1 MAQLARITQLQARQ
15 PLQKRTDEQLMKA
28 LQGGNDQAFN
38 LLMKRYRQRL
48 YHYLV
53 GYTRCH
59 EDAED
64 LVQETFFRVY
74 KSRNAY
80 EEIARFSTWLYTIAI
95 NLARTHFKKQKRVQ
109 FSSIDE
115 TYDEKSS
122 SASAVIHQLPDT
134 RPGADEALH
143 SKMVLG
149 QVRRAI
155 HELPEEY
162 EELLHLRETKQM
174 SYEEISS
181 AAGLPMGTVKSRINR
196 GRARLQQTLA
206 KAL

>member
-1 MAQLARITQLQARQ
+1 MAHLARITPLQATSS
-15 PLQKRTDEQLMKA
+15 LKEKTDEQLMKA

-38 LLMKRYRQRL
+38 LLMKRYRRRL
-48 YHYLV
+48 YHYLL
-53 GYTRCH
+53 GYTRSP

-95 NLARTHFKKQKRVQ
+95 NLARTHFKKQRRVQ
-109 FSSIDE
+109 YASIDE
-115 TYDEKSS
+115 TYDGKSGGD
-122 SASAVIHQLPDT
+122 AAVVYQLPDIS
-134 RPGADEALH
+134 PAADETLH
-143 SKMVLG
+143 SKMMVG
-149 QVRRAI
+149 RVKRAI
-155 HELPEEY
+155 YALPEEY
-162 EELLHLRETKQM
+162 GELLHLRENKEM
-174 SYEEISS
+174 SYEEIAS

-196 GRARLQQTLA
+196 GRTRLQQVLA

>member
-1 MAQLARITQLQARQ
+1 MAQSAHITQLKTVS
-15 PLQKRTDEQLMKA
+15 LHEKTDEQLMKA

-38 LLMKRYRQRL
+38 LLMKRYRRRL
-48 YHYLV
+48 YHYLI
-53 GYTRCH
+53 GYTRSH

-109 FSSIDE
+109 MNSIDE
-115 TYDEKSS
+115 TYDEKDGSG
-122 SASAVIHQLPDT
+122 SAIIHQLPDA
-134 RPGADEALH
+134 RPGADETLH
-143 SKMVLG
+143 SKMVVSS
-149 QVRRAI
+149 VRRAI
-155 HELPEEY
+155 YELPEEY
-162 EELLHLRETKQM
+162 GELLHLRENKEM

-196 GRARLQQTLA
+196 GRARLQQTLS

>member
-1 MAQLARITQLQARQ
+1 MQ
-15 PLQKRTDEQLMKA
+15 A

-38 LLMKRYRQRL
+38 LLMKRYRRRL
-48 YHYLV
+48 YHYLI
-53 GYTRCH
+53 GYTRSH

-95 NLARTHFKKQKRVQ
+95 NLARTHFKKQKRAH
-109 FSSIDE
+109 FCSIDE
-115 TYDEKSS
+115 TYDEKGDTD
-122 SASAVIHQLPDT
+122 SAVIHQLPDP
-134 RPGADEALH
+134 RPGADEVLH
-143 SKMVLG
+143 SSMMVG

-155 HELPEEY
+155 YELPREY
-162 EELLHLRETKQM
+162 GELLHLRENKEM

-196 GRARLQQTLA
+196 GRSRLQQTLG
-206 KAL
+206 KVL